1 MNGQLVCQGHFYVA
15 FWFFKELRMTI
26 KELLNNDIKDA
37 MRAKD
42 KNLLTTLRLITA
54 AVKQI
59 EVDER
64 IEVGEERMLAIL
76 DKMVKQRKESISQ
89 YEKANRDDLVAQEQF
104 ELEIIT
110 KYLPEPLSE
119 AEIEQM
125 VNEAIAATGAEKMAD
140 MGKVMGQLKTK
151 LQGRADMTQVSALIK
166 AKLS

>member
-1 MNGQLVCQGHFYVA
+1 MS
-15 FWFFKELRMTI
+15 I
-26 KELLNNDIKDA
+26 KELINNDIKDA

-64 IEVGEERMLAIL
+64 IEVGEDRMLVIL
-76 DKMVKQRKESISQ
+76 DKMTKQRKESISQ
-89 YEKANRDDLVAQEQF
+89 YEKANRDDLIAQEQF
-104 ELEIIT
+104 ELDVIA
-110 KYLPEPLSE
+110 KYLPEPLSA

-125 VNEAIAATGAEKMAD
+125 VNEAIVATGAEKMAD
-140 MGKVMGQLKTK
+140 MGNVMGQLKTK

-166 AKLS
+166 ARLS